1 MRGNPTSLTSLLKK
15 NAIPHRGIGM
25 LEHKNIKRMNDSL
38 NMKAIQHSV
47 KRTKN
52 NNLQQHYL

>member
-1 MRGNPTSLTSLLKK
+1 
-15 NAIPHRGIGM
+15 M